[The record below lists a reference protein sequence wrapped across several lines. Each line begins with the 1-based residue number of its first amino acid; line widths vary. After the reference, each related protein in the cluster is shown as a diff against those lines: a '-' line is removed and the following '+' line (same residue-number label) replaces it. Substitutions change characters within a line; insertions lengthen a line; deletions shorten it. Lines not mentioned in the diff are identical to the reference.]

1 MKKPFVELVRERSR
15 LVKIPVITG
24 SLIIAAG
31 VLATYA
37 FANYLAQRADDE
49 FQTQTNDSAHIFA
62 ETISSRITN
71 LEQTL
76 FTLGAYT
83 KTQTSIT
90 ADQWSSFIQQ
100 SKLVEEQPYLLGIGY
115 VDVFKRD
122 QLAAYIQSQQAEK
135 PGFAIQPSGDRE
147 VYSAIRYLE
156 PRVEANQKVIGYD
169 MYSEKT
175 RQSAMSKARDQDEV
189 ALTTPVTLIQDQG
202 KKEAYGVLAY
212 YPVYQG
218 TTRPT
223 DIAARRSQLVGYT
236 FIAFRPHD
244 FITELDRDNQAQLA
258 STSYA
263 ITDSS
268 TGISMT
274 NKVFDES
281 RNETKYNASAQV
293 DVIDRQWMVAMT
305 AYQPAFQRL
314 TAPGI
319 TFLLGIATSIA
330 LGVLVTYL
338 MTRRLIRLDI
348 MHQDELQRTKDE
360 LLALTSHQLRTP
372 ASGVKQYVGMLL
384 QGFVGELTPQ
394 QESIAKKAFA
404 ANERQLETINQLLHV
419 AKADAD
425 QLVLQKDVID
435 LVDLTR
441 QVIDSM
447 AGTIDDHE
455 SEVIIK
461 APKQRLIYV
470 FADERYLRM
479 VVENLISNA
488 LKYSEAGKPVRITIT
503 ARNDNAIVSVRDY
516 GVGIEESDI
525 KLLFKK
531 FARIPN
537 PLSKTVGGSGL
548 GLFLSEQ
555 IMLAHNGD
563 IEIDSKIGKGSIFT
577 ITVPLHE
584 EHQIKEK
591 EI

>member
-1 MKKPFVELVRERSR
+1 MKQPFVELVRERSK
-15 LVKIPVITG
+15 LIKIPVITG

-37 FANYLAQRADDE
+37 FANYLAERADSE
-49 FQTQTNDSAHIFA
+49 FQVRTNDAAEIFA

-76 FTLGAYT
+76 FTLSAFI
-83 KTQTSIT
+83 KTQPSLS

-100 SKLVEEQPYLLGIGY
+100 SKLIEEQPYLIGVGY
-115 VDVFKRD
+115 VDVVQPD
-122 QLAAYIQSQQAEK
+122 QLGPYIQSQQAQNPKFSFRPE
-135 PGFAIQPSGDRE
+135 GNRQ
-147 VYSAIRYLE
+147 VYTAIRYLE
-156 PRVEANQKVIGYD
+156 PRVEANQNVLGYD
-169 MYSEKT
+169 MYAEKT
-175 RQSAMSKARDQDEV
+175 RQDAMSKARDQDEV
-189 ALTTPVTLIQDQG
+189 ALTTPVTLVQDEG
-202 KKEAYGVLAY
+202 KKETYGVLAY
-212 YPVYQG
+212 YPVYQAP
-218 TTRPT
+218 TRPT
-223 DIAARRSQLVGYT
+223 DIAARRAQLAGYT
-236 FIAFRPHD
+236 FIAFRPSE
-244 FITELDRDNQAQLA
+244 FINDLDKDNQAQLA

-268 TGISMT
+268 TGTSMT
-274 NKVFDES
+274 NKVFAES
-281 RNETKYNASAQV
+281 QTETKYNASAQV

-305 AYQPAFQRL
+305 SYQPAFQRL

-319 TFLLGIATSIA
+319 TFILGIVTSIA

-435 LVDLTR
+435 LVDLIQ

-447 AGTIDDHE
+447 TGVIEDHE
-455 SEVIIK
+455 SEIIVK
-461 APKQRLIYV
+461 SPKRRLIYV
-470 FADERYLRM
+470 FVDERYLRM

-488 LKYSEAGKPVRITIT
+488 LKYSEAGKSVRITIT
-503 ARNDNAIVSVRDY
+503 ARNDKAIISVRDY

-525 KLLFKK
+525 QLLFKK

-555 IMLAHNGD
+555 IMLAHGGD
-563 IEIDSKIGKGSIFT
+563 IEVDSKVGKGSIFT
-577 ITVPLHE
+577 ISVPLHE
-584 EHQIKEK
+584 EDTIKEK
-591 EI
+591 EL

>member
-1 MKKPFVELVRERSR
+1 MKKPFIDLVRERSR
-15 LVKIPVITG
+15 LVKIPVIIG

-37 FANYLAQRADDE
+37 FATYLADRADNE
-49 FQTQTNDSAHIFA
+49 FQMQTNESAQIFA
-62 ETISSRITN
+62 ETISSRIAN

-76 FTLGAYT
+76 FTLAAYT
-83 KTQTSIT
+83 KTQSSLSP
-90 ADQWSSFIQQ
+90 DQWSSFIQQ

-115 VDVFKRD
+115 VDILKRE
-122 QLAAYIQSQQAEK
+122 QVGPYIQSRQGDT
-135 PGFAIQPSGDRE
+135 PGFAIQPAGDRE
-147 VYSAIRYLE
+147 FYTAIRFLE
-156 PRVEANQKVIGYD
+156 PRTEANQKVIGYD

-175 RQSAMSKARDQDEV
+175 RQAAMSKARDQDEV
-189 ALTTPVTLIQDQG
+189 ALTTPVTLVQDQG
-202 KKEAYGVLAY
+202 KKETYGVLAY

-218 TTRPT
+218 STRPT
-223 DIAARRSQLVGYT
+223 DVANRRAQLIGYT
-236 FIAFRPHD
+236 FLAFRPGE
-244 FITELDRDNQAQLA
+244 FITELDNDNQAQLA
-258 STSYA
+258 ATSYA
-263 ITDSS
+263 ITDST

-274 NKVFDES
+274 NKVFTES
-281 RNETKYNASAQV
+281 KSETKYNASAQV

-319 TFLLGIATSIA
+319 TFLLGIVTSIA
-330 LGVLVTYL
+330 SGVLVTYL

-425 QLVLQKDVID
+425 QLVLQKDVLD

-447 AGTIDDHE
+447 SGTIEDHG
-455 SEVIIK
+455 SEVIVK

-470 FADERYLRM
+470 FVDERYLRM
-479 VVENLISNA
+479 VIENLISNA

-503 ARNDNAIVSVRDY
+503 ARNDNAIISVRDY
-516 GVGIEESDI
+516 GVGIEEADI
-525 KLLFKK
+525 QLLFKK

-555 IMLAHNGD
+555 IMLAHGGD
-563 IEIDSKIGKGSIFT
+563 IEVDSKIGKGSIFT

-584 EHQIKEK
+584 EHETKEK
-591 EI
+591 GI